1 MQVRPVEGQADTYL
15 LLEYEIE
22 DTPELPPVYAP
33 TSSPPTGRRG
43 WHAKSLP
50 AAVTPAGQSD
60 PEVSAM
66 AISSEPVLSDL
77 LIVYTPGV
85 LAAYAKSVVANGGL
99 AADAIN
105 ALTADAVGA
114 VDKANSA
121 YKNSAINLQLNTVG
135 VRQVRMYARWMHGLS
150 WFAAAYKQPLW
161 LLLRY
166 ALVRTALASSSYY
179 SGVWEYENTETLCS
193 VVLSFHPP

>member
-1 MQVRPVEGQADTYL
+1 MCSSNCIRHLNTVHNIHSCFPICALQVRPIDGQADTYL

-22 DTPELPPVYAP
+22 DTPELPPIYAP
-33 TSSPPTGRRG
+33 TSSPPTGRWG

-50 AAVTPAGQSD
+50 AAANPAGESE

-85 LAAYAKSVVANGGL
+85 LAAYARSVVANGGV

-135 VRQVRMYARWMHGLS
+135 VRQVCMYARWMHGPT
-150 WFAAAYKQPLW
+150 WFAIISSRYQQPLG
-161 LLLRY
+161 
-166 ALVRTALASSSYY
+166 S
-179 SGVWEYENTETLCS
+179 
-193 VVLSFHPP
+193 